1 MPLRISWALAKVP
14 VDPDVSERAGV
25 HDLRGVFHPRPRGT
39 GCGIYSQSVN
49 HDLTP
54 EISEQAQGQEI
65 YSTDEKY
72 SLLYTQRSR
81 QGFPF

>member
-39 GCGIYSQSVN
+39 GCGIYAQFVN

-54 EISEQAQGQEI
+54 EIFRTGSRSGDDN
-65 YSTDEKY
+65 TDEKC
-72 SLLYTQRSR
+72 SLLYDQHPH
-81 QGFPF
+81 QMFPF